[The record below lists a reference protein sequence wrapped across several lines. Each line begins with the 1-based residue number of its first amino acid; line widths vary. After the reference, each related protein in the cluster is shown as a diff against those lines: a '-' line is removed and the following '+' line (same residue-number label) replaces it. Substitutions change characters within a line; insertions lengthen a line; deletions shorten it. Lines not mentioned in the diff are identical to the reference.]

1 MYFVHL
7 VARQSMTISHPPEL
21 LFLSFHV
28 GEVKETLL
36 YISLSHVP
44 LSLLPHV
51 SLLMKKKLETI
62 NYHL

>member
-1 MYFVHL
+1 
-7 VARQSMTISHPPEL
+7 MTISHLPEL

-51 SLLMKKKLETI
+51 SLLKNVSLLKKKLESI